1 MIKSILVASVYL
13 SLFVATIEP
22 ISGLLGLIFT
32 LYLGFKNDS
41 HA

>member
-1 MIKSILVASVYL
+1 MIKALLVLSVYT
-13 SLFVATIEP
+13 SLFVTTIEP
-22 ISGLLGLIFT
+22 ISGLLGLVFT